1 MKKIYLARHGESTSN
16 VSHVVQGSEDVL
28 TAVGEKQ
35 AVVLAERLSKLS
47 FQNLL
52 VSDFVRT
59 KQTVAPLLEKVTME
73 PVYSALLREA
83 RRPSSLVGSP
93 ISGEGFVTFDQVSKA
108 HVLEVD
114 WHFEDEENFH
124 DIVARIKSLFALI
137 DTLEGDTVLVSHG
150 RLAIY
155 IVMYV
160 IMGGKLTPEVWH
172 TDFATF
178 TTTNTGIT
186 VFSYK
191 ETEKLWAMTTYNDHA
206 HFAE

>member
-16 VSHVVQGSEDVL
+16 VSHVVQGSEDIL

-35 AVVLAERLSKLS
+35 ADVLAERLSKLS

-52 VSDFVRT
+52 VSDYVRT
-59 KQTVAPLLEKVTME
+59 KQTVAPLLQKVSIE
-73 PVYSALLREA
+73 PMYSPLLREA
-83 RRPSSLVGSP
+83 RRPCSLVGSP
-93 ISGEGFVTFDQVSKA
+93 ISGEGFASFDELSKV
-108 HVLEVD
+108 HVLEAD

-124 DIVARIKSLFALI
+124 DIVARITNLFALI
-137 DTLEGDTVLVSHG
+137 STLEGDTVLVSHG

-160 IMGGKLTPEVWH
+160 IMGGNLTPAVWQ

-191 ETEKLWAMTTYNDHA
+191 ETEKLWALTTYNDHA